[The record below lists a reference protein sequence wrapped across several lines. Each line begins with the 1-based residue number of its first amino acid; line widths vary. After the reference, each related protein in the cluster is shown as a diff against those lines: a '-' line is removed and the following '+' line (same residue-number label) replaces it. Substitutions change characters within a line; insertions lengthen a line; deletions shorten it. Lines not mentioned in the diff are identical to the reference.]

1 MCSFNVSS
9 KCGVVRAAG
18 RAGAVR
24 VINGLVETSVKMSEQ
39 QERREFAC
47 KGEGWMRV
55 ECLS

>member
-1 MCSFNVSS
+1 M
-9 KCGVVRAAG
+9 RAAG
-18 RAGAVR
+18 VPGVR

-39 QERREFAC
+39 EERREFAC